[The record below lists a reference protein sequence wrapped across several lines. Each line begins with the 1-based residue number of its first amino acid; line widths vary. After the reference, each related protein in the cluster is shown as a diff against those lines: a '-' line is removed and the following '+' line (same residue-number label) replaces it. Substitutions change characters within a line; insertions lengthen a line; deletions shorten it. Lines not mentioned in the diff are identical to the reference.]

1 MSVQLF
7 SFGFFFFCPSA
18 FLRCSLLTGHGDCR
32 LKNSARRWWKASLL
46 YRFLAVFVVVFVVI
60 LVLGLLIWDFDH
72 FLFSCVWSLFFVC
85 CCCCFVLDI
94 DILTE
99 IKTIPICSKT
109 LIDTVPIYIPKHES
123 IRLPMVRWLMQ
134 RSFRSASASKTCCC
148 SLVDHCFDGC
158 ELFLFVRSFVRCLLP
173 TLLSVNC
180 SLWCLKK
187 KYLFRY
193 CLVRYLFA
201 ADVAANFR
209 LVFLF
214 VQMIVLVCWL
224 FFFPHHTITGDHS

>member
-148 SLVDHCFDGC
+148 SLIDPCFDGC
-158 ELFLFVRSFVRCLLP
+158 ELFLFVRSLLA
-173 TLLSVNC
+173 TDVAVCQLFALMF
-180 SLWCLKK
+180 KK
-187 KYLFRY
+187 KGI
-193 CLVRYLFA
+193 C
-201 ADVAANFR
+201 
-209 LVFLF
+209 F
-214 VQMIVLVCWL
+214 VTV
-224 FFFPHHTITGDHS
+224 